1 MPPKRKQYQWH
12 FGAAPQP
19 ALKNHH
25 PLLNGGEQEPLTSSQ
40 RHKKPRID
48 VKKEA
53 SLNKH
58 AIQQLLQSQDSEEL
72 QRNKLQIQELFHYNM
87 SQNQDQQKILHPSL
101 QLKGVDKEK
110 QQQLMRHVV
119 TQQEVVHQASVMQ
132 LPDEGVCSRRLMQY
146 IYHLRNRP
154 ADNNLSYW
162 RKFVAEYY
170 APSAK
175 KRWCLSSYD
184 EVGRDALGIL
194 PHLTM
199 VPWQC
204 NICGCKSRRG
214 FEAYFEVLPRLNE
227 ITFGSGVID
236 ELLFLDLPR
245 EIRFPSGVMMLE
257 YGRAVQESV
266 YQQLQVVH
274 EGQLRIV
281 FSRDLKILSW
291 EFCVCSHEVFFR
303 RTAVAPQVVQ
313 LVHAVQDYK
322 CSIDDRGS
330 DGVLFQDVQANCNRI
345 LAAGGQ
351 LAKTVDQQLVD
362 DLGFSKRYTRC
373 LQISE
378 IVYAMKDLMILCQDN
393 VTGPIES
400 LESYCRGAAMTKLQ
414 KQEIKGKEQLESARD
429 PPKDN
434 NKLMA
439 ASCGF
444 RSNTN
449 ESSPMSH
456 KGLSTSAELAA
467 SLLRGSHHKLMG
479 QSNLTSIVSRASQEP
494 HIQDTSSEP
503 FQGPRTSNSGLIK
516 SSVENGLSSLDS
528 SMKQYAIQKLVQEM
542 INNNSRSANKHDRE
556 EPIWGSGKGS
566 VIELP
571 SGVWGCPTAAAA
583 QGNVFNSIAGRT
595 SSSKAAFNGNSS
607 KVHTNNCFINGEP
620 NLSGKLYLPESIVNI
635 SHGYH
640 DHNSIYGNG
649 NDVGYGWKV

>member
-1 MPPKRKQYQWH
+1 
-12 FGAAPQP
+12 
-19 ALKNHH
+19 
-25 PLLNGGEQEPLTSSQ
+25 
-40 RHKKPRID
+40 
-48 VKKEA
+48 
-53 SLNKH
+53 
-58 AIQQLLQSQDSEEL
+58 
-72 QRNKLQIQELFHYNM
+72 
-87 SQNQDQQKILHPSL
+87 
-101 QLKGVDKEK
+101 
-110 QQQLMRHVV
+110 
-119 TQQEVVHQASVMQ
+119 
-132 LPDEGVCSRRLMQY
+132 
-146 IYHLRNRP
+146 
-154 ADNNLSYW
+154 
-162 RKFVAEYY
+162 
-170 APSAK
+170 
-175 KRWCLSSYD
+175 
-184 EVGRDALGIL
+184 
-194 PHLTM
+194 
-199 VPWQC
+199 
-204 NICGCKSRRG
+204 
-214 FEAYFEVLPRLNE
+214 
-227 ITFGSGVID
+227 
-236 ELLFLDLPR
+236 
-245 EIRFPSGVMMLE
+245 
-257 YGRAVQESV
+257 
-266 YQQLQVVH
+266 
-274 EGQLRIV
+274 
-281 FSRDLKILSW
+281 
-291 EFCVCSHEVFFR
+291 
-303 RTAVAPQVVQ
+303 
-313 LVHAVQDYK
+313 
-322 CSIDDRGS
+322 
-330 DGVLFQDVQANCNRI
+330 
-345 LAAGGQ
+345 
-351 LAKTVDQQLVD
+351 
-362 DLGFSKRYTRC
+362 
-373 LQISE
+373 
-378 IVYAMKDLMILCQDN
+378 
-393 VTGPIES
+393 
-400 LESYCRGAAMTKLQ
+400 MTKLQ

-503 FQGPRTSNSGLIK
+503 FQGPRTSNPGLIK

-607 KVHTNNCFINGEP
+607 EVHTNNCFINGEP
-620 NLSGKLYLPESIVNI
+620 NLSGKLCLPESIVNI